1 MQQPGL
7 HGGRIDLRLAHPA
20 LGASAPGQARAGM
33 FLEKALHP
41 CCKILARL
49 LQLPDFREIAA
60 TDHLLG
66 GFRIDFTHRSLG
78 GLRCVSVRC
87 PRPAEQRFEGDPPLF
102 VQAADHLH
110 GQAAPAF
117 HDLAGAAGSAY
128 QQGQVF
134 LLVAHLV
141 HPELD
146 GRDGIGV
153 DLALRGFF
161 ILLDKQGES
170 FQFVLLRSGQ

>member
-1 MQQPGL
+1 ML
-7 HGGRIDLRLAHPA
+7 
-20 LGASAPGQARAGM
+20 
-33 FLEKALHP
+33 LEKALHA
-41 CCKILARL
+41 CCKILACL

-66 GFRIDFTHRSLG
+66 GFRIDFTRRSLS
-78 GLRCVSVRC
+78 GLRRVGIRRSRS
-87 PRPAEQRFEGDPPLF
+87 AEQRFEGNSPLF
-102 VQAADHLH
+102 VQAADHLD
-110 GQAAPAF
+110 GQAARAL

-128 QQGQVF
+128 QEGQVL

-153 DLALRGFF
+153 DLALGGFF
-161 ILLDKQGES
+161 ILLDKQGEA
-170 FQFVLLRSGQ
+170 FQIVLLRSGQ